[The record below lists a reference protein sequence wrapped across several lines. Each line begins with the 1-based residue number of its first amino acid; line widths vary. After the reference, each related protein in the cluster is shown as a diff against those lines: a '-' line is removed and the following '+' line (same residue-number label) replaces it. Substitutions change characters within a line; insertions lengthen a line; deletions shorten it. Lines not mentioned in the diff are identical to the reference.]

1 MPDARSSAAA
11 GADSD
16 PAGADHYLREYRGW
30 QLWCYNGFY
39 NFGEKRVSDE
49 KISLELLGSRMLTMT
64 AELRDLHLRF
74 GAIEQRL
81 GGLEQRFSAF
91 EQRFSA
97 LEQRIGAIESRFGAQ
112 EERMTGLLALL
123 VRVAERIGTA

>member
-1 MPDARSSAAA
+1 V
-11 GADSD
+11 G
-16 PAGADHYLREYRGW
+16 
-30 QLWCYNGFY
+30 
-39 NFGEKRVSDE
+39 DE
-49 KISLELLGSRMLTMT
+49 KISLELLGSRMLAMT
-64 AELRDLHLRF
+64 AELRDLQLRF

-81 GGLEQRFSAF
+81 GAL

-112 EERMTGLLALL
+112 EERMTAMLALL